1 MSLLP
6 SAVVIAFVVQFLLV
20 SVSVVLEVF
29 RRVCFKGSALSTF
42 AILIPI
48 FRKTTSPTWPTAA
61 FPTLPIKALPIP
73 LLVAP
78 TVLRTPH
85 FCDNPIKAEENKQ
98 DEAARIQGSKS
109 GWSPRWRGPTL
120 EYWTYSR
127 LPHSRSSHGRANHD
141 RYENGGGRRPHANH
155 HRYFGSSLRG

>member
-20 SVSVVLEVF
+20 SVRVVLEVF

-48 FRKTTSPTWPTAA
+48 FRVTTSPAWPTVAVS
-61 FPTLPIKALPIP
+61 TLPIIALTIP

-85 FCDNPIKAEENKQ
+85 FCDNPNMAEENKQ
-98 DEAARIQGSKS
+98 DEATRIQGSKS
-109 GWSPRWRGPTL
+109 G
-120 EYWTYSR
+120 
-127 LPHSRSSHGRANHD
+127 
-141 RYENGGGRRPHANH
+141 
-155 HRYFGSSLRG
+155 